1 MKFSNKDLYS
11 LLFTELAPKQA
22 RCNTCQKVYKS
33 GNSCTN
39 QVHHLLKR
47 HPDYQEL
54 AVAAYRKSN
63 RFGLI
68 LSDQRTSDVFRWI
81 EWCVMNHMPV
91 NFGERPLTT
100 LLSSFL
106 RSLGW
111 WSSGG
116 YHFIA
121 IMACLTHR
129 FVLLAFCPLG
139 DEEGLRAQ
147 SLFDLIA
154 DTLSTF
160 NRPWESV
167 LFMIGDNCSVNQEIG
182 RKLGALPLIGCT
194 SLRFQ
199 LAVNDVLANEET
211 LLAKFHALMIH
222 LSTITCRAAL
232 RKVTP
237 LTPAVRNATHW
248 SILFSTVE
256 RYTKLHPALQSMD
269 HVTISKYGIARFML
283 SESETAQAT
292 ELLSTLFDSHE
303 VTKALQ
309 DPTLTL
315 IGLTIQRWRLA
326 SPRPLLGAV

>member
-91 NFGERPLTT
+91 NFGERPLVHDIA
-100 LLSSFL
+100 LKLPEKFGVVL
-106 RSLGW
+106 DG

-121 IMACLTHR
+121 IMA
-129 FVLLAFCPLG
+129 V
-139 DEEGLRAQ
+139 
-147 SLFDLIA
+147 FD
-154 DTLSTF
+154 
-160 NRPWESV
+160 
-167 LFMIGDNCSVNQEIG
+167 
-182 RKLGALPLIGCT
+182 
-194 SLRFQ
+194 
-199 LAVNDVLANEET
+199 
-211 LLAKFHALMIH
+211 
-222 LSTITCRAAL
+222 
-232 RKVTP
+232 
-237 LTPAVRNATHW
+237 
-248 SILFSTVE
+248 
-256 RYTKLHPALQSMD
+256 
-269 HVTISKYGIARFML
+269 
-283 SESETAQAT
+283 
-292 ELLSTLFDSHE
+292 
-303 VTKALQ
+303 
-309 DPTLTL
+309 DPTVSQPKERNPNYDES
-315 IGLTIQRWRLA
+315 I
-326 SPRPLLGAV
+326 